1 MAIFNCSFHNH
12 TVLSPCADITMTAN
26 LYKEHLTKSNINW
39 IAITD
44 HNSTKNIK
52 PFLNFFKNSD
62 IKIIPGIEVE
72 TIEEIH
78 LVVLFKKVEE
88 SVLFGDF
95 IENSLSINEYNP
107 EKFGYQ
113 IILNDLSEFESV
125 LEKPY
130 LGSSSKYSI
139 NKVYQEASKY
149 DTIIFPA
156 HIFRA
161 FGLITQLG
169 IPPKDLKFDA
179 VEVKRDSEIEM
190 AKKLGYE
197 NFIYG
202 NDTHTPDQLSYHSCE
217 VEANSRSFDELKNA
231 IKNKKVY
238 PKWQH

>member
-12 TVLSPCADITMTAN
+12 TVLSPCADITMTAD
-26 LYKEHLTKSNINW
+26 LYKKHLTKSNINW

-52 PFLNFFKNSD
+52 PFINYFKTTD

-72 TIEEIH
+72 TAEEIH
-78 LVVLFKKVEE
+78 IVVLFEKMEE
-88 SVLFGDF
+88 SILFGKF
-95 IENSLSINEYNP
+95 IEDSLTIKEYNP

-113 IILNDLSEFESV
+113 IILNDSSEFDSV

-139 NKVYQEASKY
+139 NKVVHEASKY
-149 DTIIFPA
+149 KTIIFPA

-169 IPPKDLKFDA
+169 IPPKDLYFDA
-179 VEVKRDSEIEM
+179 VEVKKESEIIM
-190 AKKLGYE
+190 AKKLGFH
-197 NFIYG
+197 NFIFG
-202 NDTHTPDQLSYHSCE
+202 NDTHTPDQLYSHSCE
-217 VEANSRSFDELKNA
+217 VEANSRSFDELKKA